1 MDGQSGQPAP
11 PVGAAALFLTRA
23 GVPIA
28 AGLAFAGQFLVS
40 LRAGSPTATL
50 VPGLALYAGAILLV
64 VLALAAGRRL
74 SETRGDAGS
83 ERLLA
88 GNAGWILFA
97 AILAAGLYLRLE
109 RIDIIPWGLNNDEAI
124 NAVEAQE
131 INAGKPFAT
140 VTERGLNRETMYHHL
155 AAFSFRHPGLGLNL
169 LRAMPGVFLLNPK
182 FINDPLADRVLPL
195 RLVSIAA
202 GTVTL
207 ALLFLFARA
216 VFGVRVA
223 LLATLFVA
231 VSPWHLLYSRAG
243 LRTILAPAFAIVA
256 AWLFL
261 RAWRSGRMIDHLA
274 WGAAVGLGFWTYTSF
289 RAVPLALLGF
299 MLLFRGQVAGRGGA
313 RGMTP
318 WRGPLAG
325 AAVAVVFFVAI
336 MALSG
341 MNPAQFLAR
350 GAYATTPPKTDW
362 SLNLIHAVTMLNY
375 FPARYAVIQS
385 DDFLSDG
392 VSATFGLIGLEPD
405 TLLLAA
411 FATLGLVVAGAL
423 AWSRLRPGGTA
434 IAGDAAADG
443 TGPAGTGAAGSG
455 TTAEAPAPFADAA
468 ALALMMILACW
479 LTVGWLGPSLTRLL
493 IVLPWLALCGA
504 LLAVRVWDDLAGLW
518 RPLTA
523 WLAAAVVAGVAAL
536 ACAQGYS
543 NYFLLAGRS
552 ERAMQHFGAQQ
563 TIMGMFARSLSPEQD
578 VVVLHTLRVDT
589 LRYLIGDRPNLTLL
603 TDTAKVSLDA
613 IVASPRVV
621 TFVVEYARPF
631 AEPLRSLMMRFPQGD
646 MTQVADARIDPD
658 KIIFFTFT
666 VWKDAA
672 GQVAPPPGVAPMP
685 PQGMSTGTPSPGPPQ
700 GMSPGTPS
708 PGPPPGSP
716 PPGGR
721 P

>member
-1 MDGQSGQPAP
+1 MGRQSVQAER
-11 PVGAAALFLTRA
+11 PVGAAARFLARG

-28 AGLAFAGQFLVS
+28 AGLAFGGQFLVS
-40 LRAGSPTATL
+40 LRAGSPATTL
-50 VPGLALYAGAILLV
+50 VPGLALYACAIFLV
-64 VLALAAGRRL
+64 LGALAAGRRVPG
-74 SETRGDAGS
+74 SGADPWS

-88 GNAGWILFA
+88 GRAGWILFA
-97 AILAAGLYLRLE
+97 VILATGFYLRLE

-124 NAVEAQE
+124 NAIEAQE
-131 INAGKPFAT
+131 INQGKPFTT
-140 VTERGLNRETMYHHL
+140 VTERGLNRETMFHHL
-155 AAFSFRHPGLGLNL
+155 AALSFRHPGVGLNL
-169 LRAMPGVFLLNPK
+169 LRAMPGVFLLSPK
-182 FINDPLADRVLPL
+182 FINDPLADRLLPL
-195 RLVSIAA
+195 RFVSILV
-202 GTVTL
+202 GTATL

-216 VFGVRVA
+216 MLGVRVA
-223 LLATLFVA
+223 LLATLFMA

-274 WGAAVGLGFWTYTSF
+274 WGAAVGLGLWTYTSF
-289 RAVPLALLGF
+289 RVVPLALLGF
-299 MLLFRGQVAGRGGA
+299 MLLSGWRAGGRDGA
-313 RGMTP
+313 RRTP
-318 WRGPLAG
+318 ASPGAGAWRGLLAG
-325 AAVAVVFFVAI
+325 AAVAAVFLAAL
-336 MALSG
+336 MAFSG

-350 GAYATTPPKTDW
+350 GAYAITPPRTSW
-362 SLNLIHAVTMLNY
+362 SQNLLHAVTMLNY
-375 FPARYAVIQS
+375 YPSSYAVIQN
-385 DDFLSDG
+385 DAFISDG

-411 FATLGLVVAGAL
+411 FATLGLVVAAGL
-423 AWSRLRPGGTA
+423 AWSRPRRGEAVVADADG
-434 IAGDAAADG
+434 GDAA
-443 TGPAGTGAAGSG
+443 TTAAGRPG
-455 TTAEAPAPFADAA
+455 VGDAA
-468 ALALMMILACW
+468 ALAILTILVGW

-493 IVLPWLALCGA
+493 VLLPWLALCGA

-523 WLAAAVVAGVAAL
+523 WLAAAVLAGVGVL

-552 ERAMQHFGAQQ
+552 ERAMQHFGPAQ
-563 TIMGMFARSLSPEQD
+563 TIMGMFVRSLPPDQD

-589 LRYLIGDRPNLTLL
+589 LRYLIGDRAHLTML
-603 TDTAKVSLDA
+603 TDTAKVSLES
-613 IVASPRVV
+613 IVGSPRAV
-621 TFVVEYARPF
+621 TFVIEYARPF

-672 GQVAPPPGVAPMP
+672 GQIITPPGAAPMPPEGMP
-685 PQGMSTGTPSPGPPQ
+685 PQGMSTGTPEPP
-700 GMSPGTPS
+700 

-716 PPGGR
+716 P
-721 P
+721 